1 MSYHTPCADKALHV
15 GFNVFEDNPRRLN
28 TEMSAMGNNRGVPRA
43 PDHFFREMGRPLANP
58 EGPTQGPLAGPG
70 WICLSYL
77 SNQNEQN
84 IASFPDQL
92 WDVWGQ
98 TTKKIARIY
107 DQ

>member
-58 EGPTQGPLAGPG
+58 EGPTQGPLAGPRLNLP
-70 WICLSYL
+70 ILPV
-77 SNQNEQN
+77 E
-84 IASFPDQL
+84 P
-92 WDVWGQ
+92 
-98 TTKKIARIY
+98 K
-107 DQ
+107 